1 LARKSELILDE
12 IQIPIINFKYFENF
26 IDKDGIIKMKFF
38 KNFSMILGESDRI
51 TMKYLIDKLLINI
64 KNAKIVL
71 SQQWMGKLI

>member
-1 LARKSELILDE
+1 LAKRSEIFLDD
-12 IQIPIINFKYFENF
+12 IRIPIKNFKYFENF